1 MIKQIK
7 AKKQTQGSNC
17 ILLLHDIRSVINVGA
32 MFRTADAIGVNKII
46 LSGTTPA
53 PIDRFGRIRDDFAK
67 SALGA
72 EKSVIWEQSENIM
85 KTLKDLRADKY
96 TLYALEQSP
105 KSIDYKKVS
114 VKKGSKIVLI
124 PGAEV
129 TGVPNTILK
138 LADHILEIPMH
149 GQKES
154 LNVSVATGIVLYR
167 LLDQ

>member
-1 MIKQIK
+1 MTRNYK
-7 AKKQTQGSNC
+7 AKKPIQDIDC
-17 ILLLHDIRSVINVGA
+17 ILILHDIRSVVNVGA
-32 MFRTADAIGVNKII
+32 MFRTADAIGVRKII

-72 EKSVIWEQSENIM
+72 EKSVSWERSEDI
-85 KTLKDLRADKY
+85 LKILKGLKADKY

-105 KSIDYKKVS
+105 KSIDYKEVS
-114 VKKGSKIVLI
+114 VKRGTKIALI

-129 TGVPNTILK
+129 TGVPKDVLK
-138 LADHILEIPMH
+138 LADYILEIPMY

-154 LNVSVATGIVLYR
+154 LNVSVATGIALYR